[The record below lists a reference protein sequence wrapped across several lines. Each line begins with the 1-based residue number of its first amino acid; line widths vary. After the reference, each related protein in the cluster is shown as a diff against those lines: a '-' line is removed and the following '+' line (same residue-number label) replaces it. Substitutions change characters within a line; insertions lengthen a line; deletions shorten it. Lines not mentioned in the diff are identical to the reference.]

1 MKKNDIIKVLK
12 VNKKISDYELTI
24 INKDSRE
31 LFYVLDHLEINRA
44 VKIDSVTIRIY
55 VSDKKTTGS
64 SLVMLTAADD
74 EKSLAKKLDD
84 AVARARNARNQYY
97 PLAEK
102 TVNIRQENAKKANL
116 NLVASKVAEAVL
128 KADHFKNGWINSTEI
143 FVSNIK
149 EELINSNGVDHKS
162 EYFKI
167 EIECIPTWSN
177 KKEEFELYKFYQ
189 SNRVDY
195 KKITEEITE
204 ILELAKARSGA
215 LTIKDVKLP
224 EDLMVL
230 VKNDMLEEIVN
241 NFTYDLS
248 YRNVFM
254 KENHYEINDVLSNNP
269 FDLTMKPSISGCASS
284 HKYDSHGVVLKAK
297 NLIRKGVVKN
307 NYGDI
312 QFGHYLKQKDITGMI
327 PVVEIKA
334 EGINYKKE
342 KHLIIE
348 NFSAPQLEENSG
360 YWGGEVRLA
369 RYFDGK
375 RYIPL
380 TGFSI
385 AGNIYEDIKDV
396 KFSKEETLMA
406 NYKGPKYMIFKGL
419 KIS

>member
-12 VNKKISDYELTI
+12 ANKKISDYELTI

-189 SNRVDY
+189 SNRIDY

-269 FDLTMKPSISGCASS
+269 FDLTMKPGISGCVSS